1 MDFELTEEQKILR
14 KTVRDFAEKEI
25 RPITA
30 ELDEKQEFSYE
41 IVEKMANLGIMG
53 IPFRTNTEEEGQIIY
68 RMLLPLKNL
77 QE

>member
-25 RPITA
+25 RPIAA

-53 IPFRTNTEEEGQIIY
+53 
-68 RMLLPLKNL
+68 
-77 QE
+77 